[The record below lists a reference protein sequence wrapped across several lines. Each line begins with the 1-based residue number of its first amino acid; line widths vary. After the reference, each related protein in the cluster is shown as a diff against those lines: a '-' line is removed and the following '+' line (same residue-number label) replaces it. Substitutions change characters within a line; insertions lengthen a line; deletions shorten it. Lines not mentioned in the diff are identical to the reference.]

1 MSDEVEYFQLDDDKL
16 SCLRTSDI
24 SDPSVTLQRYT
35 KQKIKK
41 SQFFIFVYSMIRNG
55 VSISEKFVGLT
66 MKPTS
71 KSISAFLKLE
81 RYSMNIL
88 PVKIPRKRK
97 EKEKY
102 PLM

>member
-1 MSDEVEYFQLDDDKL
+1 
-16 SCLRTSDI
+16 
-24 SDPSVTLQRYT
+24 
-35 KQKIKK
+35 
-41 SQFFIFVYSMIRNG
+41 MIRNG

>member
-1 MSDEVEYFQLDDDKL
+1 MMINCHVSGRQTYLIHLSSFRDIQNKKL
-16 SCLRTSDI
+16 
-24 SDPSVTLQRYT
+24 
-35 KQKIKK
+35 KK

-81 RYSMNIL
+81 LTKMNIL
-88 PVKIPRKRK
+88 PVKIP
-97 EKEKY
+97 
-102 PLM
+102 